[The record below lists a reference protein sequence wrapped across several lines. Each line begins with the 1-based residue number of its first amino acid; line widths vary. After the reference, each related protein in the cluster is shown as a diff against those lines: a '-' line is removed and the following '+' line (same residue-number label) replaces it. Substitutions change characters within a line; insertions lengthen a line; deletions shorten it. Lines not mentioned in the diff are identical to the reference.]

1 MDIPGIMLGY
11 SGWRPGC
18 AAGSAGLVVDTRY
31 GIPVVSHGRQH
42 VRLQEPDDSIALPDH
57 GVGAVILTNSDGKCY
72 LSGLFGR
79 RLLEMLF
86 DGKLGTA
93 PSPRARTTT
102 GRSFV
107 TIDPAVDGFAFVVG
121 ERDGK
126 QSLVIRDAQ
135 HEYPLIEQP

>member
-31 GIPVVSHGRQH
+31 GIPVVSHGGSMFGYKSQM
-42 VRLQEPDDSIALPDH
+42 IFLPDH

-93 PSPRARTTT
+93 RSPRARTTT
-102 GRSFV
+102 GRFRSSPSIQRS
-107 TIDPAVDGFAFVVG
+107 TASPSSSASGTEAVA
-121 ERDGK
+121 RHP
-126 QSLVIRDAQ
+126 R
-135 HEYPLIEQP
+135 